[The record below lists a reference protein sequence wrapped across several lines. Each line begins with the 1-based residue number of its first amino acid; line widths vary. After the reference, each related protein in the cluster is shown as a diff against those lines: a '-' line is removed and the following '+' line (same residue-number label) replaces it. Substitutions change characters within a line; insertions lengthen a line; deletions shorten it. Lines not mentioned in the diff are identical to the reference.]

1 MSLTTF
7 LNTFLIDCTGRDPLE
22 GAAVVV
28 EDDRIKDVLPHG
40 KVGALPGPVTTL
52 DCRGMTLMP
61 GLTDA
66 HVHICA
72 VTENIT
78 DQHRLYPPSYIAAR
92 AMRRAEECLM
102 QGFTTVRD
110 AGGADYGFRMALE
123 EGHFPGPRLLV
134 SGRYISQTG
143 GHGDKRRRAEWTDP
157 IDCCVGMVG
166 FIADGPDEVRR
177 AARENIRRDV
187 DQIKI
192 MASGG
197 AMSPSDELD
206 TTQFTVAEMRAA
218 VEEAQ
223 AVGKYVLSHAYSDT
237 AVRRAIEAG
246 VRSIEHGNLIREA
259 AAKAIKDA
267 DAFLVP
273 TMVTYEAIYREGKR
287 YGIGDH
293 QIAKIDLAR
302 QQSVQG
308 LTHAYKA
315 GCKIG
320 SGSDLL
326 GDMAAQRAVEFELKA
341 QVMKPMEVL
350 LSATKVNAEL
360 FRLQDKIGT
369 VEPGKYADLLVV
381 EGNPLRNLRV
391 FQNADNL
398 KVIMKGGRLAKRT
411 LDR

>member
-1 MSLTTF
+1 MALIVFTDAR
-7 LNTFLIDCTGRDPLE
+7 LIDCTGADPVE
-22 GAAVVV
+22 GATVVV
-28 EDDRIKDVLPHG
+28 EDDRIKDVRANAGPG
-40 KVGALPGPVTTL
+40 PLPGPVTTI

-78 DQHRLYPPSYIAAR
+78 DQHRHYPPSYIAAR
-92 AMRRAEECLM
+92 AMRRAEECLL

-110 AGGADYGFRMALE
+110 AGGADYGFRQALE

-143 GHGDKRRRAEWTDP
+143 GHGDKRRRAEWIEP
-157 IDCCVGMVG
+157 IDCCVGMIG
-166 FIADGPDEVRR
+166 SIADGESEVRR
-177 AARENIRRDV
+177 AVREQLRRDV
-187 DQIKI
+187 DQVKI

-197 AMSPSDELD
+197 AMSPADELD
-206 TTQFTVAEMRAA
+206 TTQYTVAEMRAA

-223 AVGKYVLSHAYSDT
+223 AVGKYVLAHAYSDS
-237 AVRRAIEAG
+237 AVRNAIAAG
-246 VRSIEHGNLIREA
+246 VRSIEHGNLIREP
-259 AAKAIKDA
+259 AAKAIKEA
-267 DAFLVP
+267 GAFLVP

-293 QIAKIDLAR
+293 QIQKINLAR
-302 QQSVQG
+302 EQSVQG
-308 LTHAYKA
+308 LTYAYRA
-315 GCKIG
+315 GCAIG

-326 GDMAAQRAVEFELKA
+326 GDMASQRAVELELKA

-360 FRLQDKIGT
+360 FRMQDRIGT

-381 EGNPLRNLRV
+381 DGNPLENLRV
-391 FQNADNL
+391 FQRPDAL
-398 KVIMKGGRLAKRT
+398 KVIMKGGRFAKRT
-411 LDR
+411 I

>member
-1 MSLTTF
+1 MSLTVLT
-7 LNTFLIDCTGRDPLE
+7 NAFLIDCTGADPVE
-22 GAAVVV
+22 GAAVVI
-28 EDDRIKDVLPHG
+28 EDDRIQDVAPSG
-40 KVGALPGPVTTL
+40 RVGPLPGPVRTL
-52 DCRGMTLMP
+52 DCRGATLMP

-78 DQHRLYPPSYIAAR
+78 DQHRYYPPSYIAAR

-110 AGGADYGFRMALE
+110 AGGADYGFRLALE

-134 SGRYISQTG
+134 SGHYISQTG

-157 IDCCVGMVG
+157 IDCCVGMIG
-166 FIADGPDEVRR
+166 SIADGEAEVRK
-177 AARENIRRDV
+177 AVREQLRRDV

-218 VEEAQ
+218 VEEAR

-237 AVRRAIEAG
+237 AVRHAIEAG
-246 VRSIEHGNLIREA
+246 VRSIEHGNLIREPA
-259 AAKAIKDA
+259 ARAIKEA

-273 TMVTYEAIYREGKR
+273 TMITYEMIYREGKR

-293 QIAKIDLAR
+293 QIQKIDLAR

-308 LTHAYKA
+308 LTYAYRA
-315 GCKIG
+315 GCQIG

-326 GDMAAQRAVEFELKA
+326 GDMMTQRAVEFELKA
-341 QVMKPMEVL
+341 QVMTPMETL

-360 FRLQDKIGT
+360 FRMSDRIGT
-369 VEPGKYADLLVV
+369 VEPGKYADLIVV
-381 EGNPLRNLRV
+381 AGDPLRNLRV
-391 FQNADNL
+391 FQNPDNL
-398 KVIMKGGRLAKRT
+398 RLIMKGGRLYKKT
-411 LDR
+411 L